1 MLYYY
6 NTLIIK
12 ITATN
17 RRVYIKYYNSTTEG
31 LTVNISDG
39 HDVGEHP
46 G

>member
-17 RRVYIKYYNSTTEG
+17 GQIYIKYQNSTTEQ
-31 LTVNISDG
+31 LTVNISDDR
-39 HDVGEHP
+39 DVGEHP